1 MLKKP
6 YYESSLE
13 CEDDS
18 FQKTVEIA
26 NESWKRFLSR
36 ENSIVVDN
44 FYGQFKSKLTCPECH
59 KVSITFEAFSNLIVP
74 LPKPKK
80 DVHFVL
86 MYHYKRDK
94 YPNEVILIHYSVSK
108 FKILLL
114 FFKLKLSIFLNENDT
129 IEKLIAEIKLKFNH
143 LKNSSVSLIF
153 IYEMIFYKFI

>member
-18 FQKTVEIA
+18 YDKTVEIA

-36 ENSIVVDN
+36 ENSIIVDN

-80 DVHFVL
+80 DIHFVL
-86 MYHYKRDK
+86 MYHCKRDK
-94 YPNEVILIHYSVSK
+94 YPNEVYNIVYSLLI
-108 FKILLL
+108 I
-114 FFKLKLSIFLNENDT
+114 
-129 IEKLIAEIKLKFNH
+129 
-143 LKNSSVSLIF
+143 
-153 IYEMIFYKFI
+153 